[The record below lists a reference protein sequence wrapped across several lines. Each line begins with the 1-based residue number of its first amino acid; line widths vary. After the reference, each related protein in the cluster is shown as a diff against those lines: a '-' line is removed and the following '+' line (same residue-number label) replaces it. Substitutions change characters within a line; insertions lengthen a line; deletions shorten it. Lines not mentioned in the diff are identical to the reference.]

1 MLLSRAGR
9 LPTGPGA
16 DARGI
21 SEDYAIIKDQRVGDP
36 ARLSPSPPLAAREFS
51 DAVASRAG
59 VFCRVQLLAPRRLV
73 RDHALVHLRR
83 RARAAG

>member
-36 ARLSPSPPLAAREFS
+36 ARLSPTPPSQLVSSATLSRVARVSSVEFNCS
-51 DAVASRAG
+51 
-59 VFCRVQLLAPRRLV
+59 
-73 RDHALVHLRR
+73 H
-83 RARAAG
+83 RAASSATMPLST